1 MINSNTSFKSL
12 STPRSYYPYMM
23 TYMYMLVISEIMVL
37 YGPVYSCTQ
46 FKIVNMPVVL

>member
-12 STPRSYYPYMM
+12 STPRSYYHYMM
-23 TYMYMLVISEIMVL
+23 TYMYMLVISESIVV

-46 FKIVNMPVVL
+46 FKLVNMPVLL